1 MDKMEKIVI
10 DYKYNNYF
18 SARSKA
24 REDVNYI
31 AEKNGF
37 KPFLINTRTTT
48 EQMASGKGLWK
59 KIVYNF
65 RKLFILCGAILA
77 IKRGTLVLFQY
88 PFAPFGE
95 FFTFFF
101 CRCMK
106 LKKCTLIFMVHD
118 LVHYRETLVFDK
130 YEIRAGTDVYKWLL
144 ATNETSYRDL
154 GWAVDAAYH
163 WGLESTY
170 DLALSFSLQG
180 GRRRHHSA
188 YNLDF
193 INPSLIMSAYRNIPL
208 GTKSKIYAGIGA
220 GVYGGIYYN
229 RQYQH
234 TGETKYKY
242 LRTASYIAAGAVYW
256 GQILD
261 GVACFKTDFRV
272 PVPAKSTIYSLLLP
286 GLGQANNGDY
296 WKIPIWT
303 GGLIACGYFYHFN
316 DMQYR
321 RFRYITVAGANPE
334 TSGYVGGIT
343 ASQAETYRDTYR
355 RYRDYSVLAAILVY
369 TLNVID
375 ANVFAFMHDF
385 DVSDNLAWIEV
396 QPTVIQP
403 LNPQYTWYDTSSSG
417 TNPALGLQLQLT
429 F

>member
-1 MDKMEKIVI
+1 MRRVLLTLLLLVSVCCSLSAQFRSTRNDVALQTTGGTVMGPPGADNGVASQT
-10 DYKYNNYF
+10 DTTAVTDSVQGF
-18 SARSKA
+18 SIRRLVRGYAR
-24 REDVNYI
+24 RD
-31 AEKNGF
+31 
-37 KPFLINTRTTT
+37 
-48 EQMASGKGLWK
+48 
-59 KIVYNF
+59 
-65 RKLFILCGAILA
+65 
-77 IKRGTLVLFQY
+77 TLTPGY
-88 PFAPFGE
+88 
-95 FFTFFF
+95 
-101 CRCMK
+101 
-106 LKKCTLIFMVHD
+106 
-118 LVHYRETLVFDK
+118 
-130 YEIRAGTDVYKWLL
+130 
-144 ATNETSYRDL
+144 
-154 GWAVDAAYH
+154 
-163 WGLESTY
+163 
-170 DLALSFSLQG
+170 LALGTAIIPGASQM
-180 GRRRHHSA
+180 
-188 YNLDF
+188 YNRDWWKV
-193 INPSLIMSAYRNIPL
+193 PV
-208 GTKSKIYAGIGA
+208 IYAGIGA

-321 RFRYITVAGANPE
+321 RFRFITVAGANPE

-355 RYRDYSVLAAILVY
+355 RYRDYSILAAILVY

-403 LNPQYTWYDTSSSG
+403 LNPQYTWYDTSSSASG